1 MSETYNIS
9 VTVNGELRHASIK
22 PGMTLAE
29 LLRESFGLTGSK
41 VSCNTGDC
49 GACTVIMNK
58 MAVKSCITPAM
69 KADGAVI
76 ETIEGIGGAEPH
88 PLQKKFV
95 EFTAVQC
102 GYCTPGMIM
111 AAKSCLDANPN
122 PTPEEARESISG
134 NICRCT
140 GYVKP
145 VQAILSAAAEING
158 RAKE

>member
-9 VTVNGELRHASIK
+9 LTVNGQLRHASVK
-22 PGMTLAE
+22 PGATLSE
-29 LLRESFGLTGSK
+29 LLRETLGLTGSK

-58 MAVKSCITPAM
+58 KAVKSCIIPAM

-76 ETIEGIGGAEPH
+76 ETIEGISGDEPH
-88 PLQKKFV
+88 PLQTKFV
-95 EFTAVQC
+95 EHAAVQC
-102 GYCTPGMIM
+102 GYCIPGMIM
-111 AAKSCLDANPN
+111 AAKACLDEIPN
-122 PTPEEARESISG
+122 PTVEQARESISG

-145 VQAILSAAAEING
+145 VQAIMSAAEEING
-158 RAKE
+158 RAK

>member
-1 MSETYNIS
+1 MSELYTIH
-9 VTVNGELRHASIK
+9 VTINGEPRQASIK

-29 LLRESFGLTGSK
+29 LLRETFGLTGSK
-41 VSCNTGDC
+41 VSCDSGDC

-58 MAVKSCITPAM
+58 MSVKSCITPAM

-76 ETIEGIGGAEPH
+76 ETIEGIAAEEPH
-88 PLQKKFV
+88 PLQKAFV
-95 EFTAVQC
+95 EYAAVQC

-122 PTPEEARESISG
+122 PTPEEAKESISG

-140 GYVKP
+140 GYIKP
-145 VQAILSAAAEING
+145 VQAILSAAEEING
-158 RAKE
+158 RAK